1 MGNVIGKMFDVTI
14 QSQSQSSDAQQ
25 ENLLKKNPGLAQ
37 HLHMP
42 TEEIMPYNFDGLKF
56 IFNKTFNKQFGMNHV
71 VNISNGPDNGYRFGT
86 MFAGNEE
93 CKGFTLPMF
102 QGEINTSGH
111 LIATIT
117 QQVDCMRF
125 VTVVHYENALIFPQL
140 TFDWIGNN
148 FTTSITASK
157 VSTRRY
163 PEFLDCTFF
172 KTVTDNLALG
182 VRGSYRFFNNILP
195 IPEGIA
201 RYESGPFGWSISISP
216 HEMQLSHYL
225 HVNENLRL
233 GFILNGQF
241 RNKCSIGHF
250 GYQFSCPKKQI
261 IVRGMVD
268 SQWNVR
274 STVEKEMT
282 PLPIIFLLSAC
293 LNHRN
298 NRFGLGCGV
307 ILNK

>member
-1 MGNVIGKMFDVTI
+1 MGNVIEKMFDATT
-14 QSQSQSSDAQQ
+14 QSQYQSSDIPQ

-37 HLHMP
+37 YLHMP
-42 TEEIMPYNFDGLKF
+42 TEEIMPCNFDGIKF
-56 IFNKTFNKQFGMNHV
+56 IFNKSLNNQFGMNHII
-71 VNISNGPDNGYRFGT
+71 NISNGPDNGYRFGT
-86 MFAGNEE
+86 MYSGNKEW
-93 CKGFTLPMF
+93 KGFTLPMF

-117 QQVDCMRF
+117 QQVNCMRF
-125 VTVVHYENALIFPQL
+125 VTVVHYENDLIFPQL
-140 TFDWIGNN
+140 TYDWIGND
-148 FTTSITASK
+148 FTTSISASK
-157 VSTRRY
+157 VSARRY
-163 PEFLDCTFF
+163 PDFVDCTFL

-195 IPEGIA
+195 IPECLA
-201 RYESGPFGWSISISP
+201 RYETRPFGWSVSISP
-216 HEMQLSHYL
+216 YEMQLSHYL
-225 HVNENLRL
+225 NVNENLRL
-233 GFILNGQF
+233 GFIVNGQF

-261 IVRGMVD
+261 VVRGMVD

-274 STVEKEMT
+274 STVEKEMA
-282 PLPIIFLLSAC
+282 PFPIIFVLSAS
-293 LNHRN
+293 LNHRS